1 VKKWIVFLII
11 SIVILLFSLAPTHL
25 LPPWGYIEGSFSVS
39 PTTPKIVSHYMTFG
53 SQVKG
58 HFDISGGNDDLY
70 FYILDSGGN
79 RVFDAG
85 TVYTG
90 YVLYWEA
97 SKNDYFRFV
106 FDNSMSLFTTKDVS
120 ITLNF
125 YYYTIFLYVLGFVNL
140 GIAVILLIKDEILP
154 RYRTTKEPIPVS
166 MKKCPQCGMEFSPE
180 DEYCPKCGAKLES
193 V

>member
-1 VKKWIVFLII
+1 MRKWLIFLIL

-25 LPPWGYIEGSFSVS
+25 LPSWAYIRGSFSVT
-39 PTTPKIVSHYMTFG
+39 PTTSQSVSHYMTFA

-58 HFDISGGNDDLY
+58 HFDISGGNKDLS
-70 FYILDSGGN
+70 FYILDSTGN

-106 FDNSMSLFTTKDVS
+106 FDNSMSLFTTKEVS
-120 ITLNF
+120 LKLDF
-125 YYYTIFLYVLGFVNL
+125 YYYTIFLYVVGFVNL
-140 GIAVILLIKDEILP
+140 VIAIILLVKNEIIP
-154 RYRTTKEPIPVS
+154 RYRQRKRLTPSSRNFGLK
-166 MKKCPQCGMEFSPE
+166 
-180 DEYCPKCGAKLES
+180 
-193 V
+193 